1 MSDRRAIVLDVL
13 ALVSGVPRDSLRPE
27 QDLVADLGLDSPK
40 AVRLLVELEERLG
53 AEIDDANLQSAAN
66 LLSGQTD
73 PVRLMHCLNHVG
85 RELPEKSIEHRDFLT
100 FTP

>member
-1 MSDRRAIVLDVL
+1 VSDRRALVLDVL

-53 AEIDDANLQSAAN
+53 AEIDDAEAAGLSTVGD
-66 LLSGQTD
+66 LL
-73 PVRLMHCLNHVG
+73 RLA
-85 RELPEKSIEHRDFLT
+85 ELHA
-100 FTP
+100 